1 VTSREGLTL
10 SRDKADLPIID
21 FAAVR
26 QFQSETDAIREAP
39 EPLTARITVI
49 LLAALVV
56 ILMVLTVFSDVERTV
71 TNPNGKIVLAADT
84 LNVYQAFD
92 PSIIKS
98 INVREGEV
106 IESGHV
112 IATLDP
118 TFAAADV
125 RQYSLQVASLTAQI
139 AREEAELA
147 GKALVYPPTDD
158 PDLLSYEK
166 IQMALHEQM
175 MANYKSQIDGFDAQI
190 KQYKAT
196 INKYEV
202 DASHYNKREGY
213 ARQLEEAR
221 HDLEKKG
228 FGTLINTLMSQDQR
242 KEMLRYGAFDDN
254 SLKEARE
261 TLAATQAN
269 REAFVQQW
277 RTQISQELVAA
288 RSGAAG
294 LDAAVAARDK
304 AVKHKDLVVLTAAER
319 SVALTVAPLSVGSV
333 LIQGATLYTLMPAD
347 AVLEGEIQIYARDV
361 AFVRANDRCNMKLD
375 AFNFVQHGLVTGKV
389 RWVSEGAFTTDINN
403 QPTEPYYKAR
413 CTVDTSGL
421 VNVPANFRLI
431 PGMTLTGDVEVGSR
445 SLFYYMI
452 GGMLR
457 GIRESMREPE

>member
-1 VTSREGLTL
+1 LSREN
-10 SRDKADLPIID
+10 ADFPIID

-39 EPLTARITVI
+39 EPLTARITTV
-49 LLAALVV
+49 LLAAFVVSLVA
-56 ILMVLTVFSDVERTV
+56 LTVFSYVERTV
-71 TNPNGKIVLAADT
+71 TNPNGKIVLAADM

-106 IESGHV
+106 IEPGQV

-125 RQYSLQVASLTAQI
+125 KQYSLQVASLTAQI
-139 AREEAELA
+139 ARDEAELA
-147 GKALVYPPTDD
+147 GRPLVYPPTDD
-158 PDLLSYEK
+158 PDLLGYEK

-175 MANYKSQIDGFDAQI
+175 MANYKSQLDSFDAQI

-196 INKYEV
+196 INKFEV
-202 DASHYNKREGY
+202 DASHYNTREGY
-213 ARQLEEAR
+213 ARQLEDAR

-242 KEMLRYGAFDDN
+242 EEMLRYGAFDDN

-269 REAFVQQW
+269 REAFIQQW
-277 RTQISQELVAA
+277 HTQVSQDLVGA
-288 RSGAAG
+288 RSSATG
-294 LDAAVAARDK
+294 LDAAAAALDK
-304 AVKHKDLVVLTAAER
+304 ALKHKDLVVLTAAER
-319 SVALTVAPLSVGSV
+319 SVVLTVAPLSVGSV
-333 LIQGATLYTLMPAD
+333 LTQGTTLYTLMPAN
-347 AVLEGEIQIYARDV
+347 AVLEGAIQIYARDV
-361 AFVRANDRCNMKLD
+361 AFVRPGDRCNMKLD
-375 AFNFVQHGLVTGKV
+375 AFNFVQHGVATGKV
-389 RWVSEGAFTTDINN
+389 RWISEGAFTTDDNN
-403 QPTEPYYKAR
+403 QPTTSYYKAR
-413 CTVDTSGL
+413 CTLDTSGL
-421 VNVPANFRLI
+421 VNVPANFRLL

-445 SLFYYMI
+445 SLFHYMI

-457 GIRESMREPE
+457 GVRESMREPE